1 MKYNQLPCQKQGV
14 SLMLPPHGTRD
25 LNSQEKLEFW
35 ISCPLWVYSLFMA
48 LISCYL
54 SMLSPSCYL
63 SMCFFVHVC
72 LPEAPRGRLF
82 LSCSPSASPGFEQ
95 SLTPRSLQ
103 STCSESR
110 GSKCWAGWW
119 NLVVVGMFC
128 ILTVSAFWLWY
139 WTVVFEMLPLRE
151 MEWGS
156 ICIIS
161 YNCMWI
167 YNDFKKKFNF
177 KNLMKI

>member
-1 MKYNQLPCQKQGV
+1 M
-14 SLMLPPHGTRD
+14 T
-25 LNSQEKLEFW
+25 
-35 ISCPLWVYSLFMA
+35 

-72 LPEAPRGRLF
+72 LPEAPRGQLF
-82 LSCSPSASPGFEQ
+82 LSCSPSASPGLEQ

-110 GSKCWAGWW
+110 GSKRWAGWW

-167 YNDFKKKFNF
+167 YNDFKKKSLILRILWKF
-177 KNLMKI
+177 KQITQMPKRYSIKYLISILQRYQGMKK